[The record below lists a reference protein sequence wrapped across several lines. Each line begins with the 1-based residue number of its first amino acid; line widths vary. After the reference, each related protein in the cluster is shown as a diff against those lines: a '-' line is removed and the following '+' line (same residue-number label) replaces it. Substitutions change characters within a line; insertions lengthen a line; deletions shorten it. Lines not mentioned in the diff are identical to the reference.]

1 MRLFREID
9 VPSTYAN
16 IITSM
21 NLDGGA
27 IPMVMN
33 NDREAIQLAVKTVVR
48 VKPQDCR
55 IVRIRNTLE
64 LAQIRVSEP
73 LLAEVRGCPDRFQI
87 VSPPAPFAFD
97 AEGRLAS
104 PASAAEASTRAAA
117 GL

>member
-1 MRLFREID
+1 MSLFREID

-21 NLDGGA
+21 NLDGAA

-33 NDREAIQLAVKTVVR
+33 TEQEAIRLAVKTVVR

-64 LAQIRVSEP
+64 LAQIQVSEP
-73 LLAEVRGCPDRFQI
+73 LLAEVRARPDRFQI
-87 VSPPAPFAFD
+87 ASPPAPFAFD

-104 PASAAEASTRAAA
+104 LVSAREASTRAAA
-117 GL
+117 GR